1 MGITIQELLALEFFR
16 DFYVVAG
23 RKGLSKE
30 IQGVTV
36 FEAPDAYHW
45 TKGKELIL
53 SSGYVMV
60 KEPGSLEQAF
70 AEGIMQKTSG
80 MMIKRERYLKEIP
93 KNIIQLFEEN
103 DLPLISMPYAV
114 PYMDVMN
121 QVNTAVMNRIIRRFR
136 IHSSTAYSLSNMT
149 YKERKVKRILQAVE
163 SEMHFPAL
171 LYDMNENRA
180 YYSSVNFIRITD
192 SIGLTTQELWEP
204 SVPCTKH
211 TLCDDIHMVRI
222 RLVQQQEGARMSWI
236 TIPVTVNN
244 MTQAYF
250 VVMESRN
257 FLDYYDEYAIRI
269 SYLMLQ
275 SVYEQILIAQ
285 NVGNI
290 GFENFVHYM
299 LDFREQDPEKLV
311 YQANI
316 QGISMSSQYFYV
328 VFWQEN
334 PEFGLRQQRKRVME
348 LFAKNQLSTEGKLI
362 FLEENE
368 AAIFLSTGEFES
380 RKPEVLREYLES
392 FRRKVTEEFPEAG
405 LRFGMLSEPAS
416 WTGMRKNIEKCRNV
430 LRMGSVLCPE
440 QPILDYE
447 SLGPLAWLQIPTD
460 ELEEML
466 KNYRLVMSD
475 EKGTELLKT
484 LKIYLE
490 NNMNYSVTAEK
501 MFVHINTIRNR
512 IEKINRILG
521 TDWDNYINRMK
532 AEILLQFLQL

>member
-16 DFYVVAG
+16 EFYVVAG

-53 SSGYVMV
+53 SSGYVIV

-93 KNIIQLFEEN
+93 ENIIRLFEEN

-121 QVNTAVMNRIIRRFR
+121 QVNTAVMNRIIRRFK
-136 IHSSTAYSLSNMT
+136 IHSSSAYSLSNMS

-171 LYDMNENRA
+171 LYDLNEKNA
-180 YYSSVNFIRITD
+180 YYSSANFIHITD
-192 SIGLTTQELWEP
+192 SLRLLPQELWEP
-204 SVPCTKH
+204 PVSCTKY
-211 TLCDDIHMVRI
+211 TLCDDIQMVRI
-222 RLVQQQEGARMSWI
+222 RLVQQKEGARMSWI
-236 TIPVTVNN
+236 TIPVTVNSV
-244 MTQAYF
+244 TQAYF
-250 VVMESRN
+250 IVMESQN
-257 FLDYYDEYAIRI
+257 FLDYYDEFAIRI

-275 SVYEQILIAQ
+275 AVYEQIMVAQ

-316 QGISMSSQYFYV
+316 QGISVSSQYFYV
-328 VFWQEN
+328 VFRQEN
-334 PEFGLRQQRKRVME
+334 SEFGLREERKTVME
-348 LFAKNQLSTEGKLI
+348 LFAKNQISTAGKLI

-368 AAIFLSTGEFES
+368 GLIFINAGEFEYQ
-380 RKPEVLREYLES
+380 KPEILREYIER
-392 FRRKVTEEFPEAG
+392 FRSRVTEEFRETR

-416 WTGMRKNIEKCRNV
+416 WLEMRKNIEKCRNV
-430 LRMGSVLCPE
+430 LRMGNILCPE
-440 QPILDYE
+440 QMILDYE
-447 SLGPLAWLQIPTD
+447 SLGPLTWLQIPSD
-460 ELEEML
+460 ELEAML
-466 KNYRLVMSD
+466 SMYRSVMTD
-475 EKGTELLKT
+475 DKGTELLKT
-484 LKIYLE
+484 LKMYLE

-512 IEKINRILG
+512 IDKIDRLLG
-521 TDWDNYINRMK
+521 ADWNSHIDRMK